1 MSHKIYGQQVLF
13 IEEDNPIVAST
24 PEEMVALLT
33 SDNVGKFVKY
43 IGETR
48 DFEFSTPTGRNI
60 PVTQLLWITVLRNGI
75 LIPPLFQILLNLPG
89 QIFQVLKQNQ

>member
-13 IEEDNPIVAST
+13 IEEDNPIIAST

-48 DFEFSTPTGRNI
+48 D
-60 PVTQLLWITVLRNGI
+60 
-75 LIPPLFQILLNLPG
+75 
-89 QIFQVLKQNQ
+89 